1 MEIIT
6 TFAGICFWLFL
17 AALAVVPTAL
27 SAYLERR
34 AANNADEADRSGG
47 RKVDGPRELEVYPP
61 AIPFNYPQLAGR
73 RAPGVAKL

>member
-17 AALAVVPTAL
+17 AALTVVPTAL

-34 AANNADEADRSGG
+34 ATNDADEADRSGV
-47 RKVDGPRELEVYPP
+47 RKVDGPRQLEVYPP
-61 AIPFNYPQLAGR
+61 AVPFNYPQLAGR

>member
-6 TFAGICFWLFL
+6 TFAGIYFWLFL

-34 AANNADEADRSGG
+34 AANNADEADRSGV

-61 AIPFNYPQLAGR
+61 AVPFNYPQLAGR